1 MNLVFIYFPSFFFSV
16 FLFILFWFLVLLF
29 FILDLD
35 EECYV
40 MSCVIVTQVTKHD
53 ICMIHITVLSHMLQS
68 QVTQS
73 YDTEKNIKDSG
84 INNVI

>member
-1 MNLVFIYFPSFFFSV
+1 MNLV
-16 FLFILFWFLVLLF
+16 
-29 FILDLD
+29 ILDLNKK
-35 EECYV
+35 CYV
-40 MSCVIVTQVTKHD
+40 MSCVMVTQVTKHD
-53 ICMIHITVLSHMLQS
+53 IYIIHITVLSHMLQL

>member
-1 MNLVFIYFPSFFFSV
+1 MNLVFIYFPFPLFFFSV
-16 FLFILFWFLVLLF
+16 FLFILFWFLL

-35 EECYV
+35 KECYV
-40 MSCVIVTQVTKHD
+40 MSCVMVTQVTKHD
-53 ICMIHITVLSHMLQS
+53 ICMIHIIVLSHMLQS

>member
-1 MNLVFIYFPSFFFSV
+1 MNLV
-16 FLFILFWFLVLLF
+16 
-29 FILDLD
+29 ILDLNKK
-35 EECYV
+35 CYV
-40 MSCVIVTQVTKHD
+40 MSCVMVTQVTKHD
-53 ICMIHITVLSHMLQS
+53 IYIIHITVLSYMLQL

>member
-1 MNLVFIYFPSFFFSV
+1 MNLVFIYFPFPLFFFSV
-16 FLFILFWFLVLLF
+16 FLFILFWFLL

-35 EECYV
+35 KECYV
-40 MSCVIVTQVTKHD
+40 MSCVMVTQVTKHD

-73 YDTEKNIKDSG
+73 YDTEKNIKDSR

>member
-1 MNLVFIYFPSFFFSV
+1 
-16 FLFILFWFLVLLF
+16 
-29 FILDLD
+29 
-35 EECYV
+35 
-40 MSCVIVTQVTKHD
+40 
-53 ICMIHITVLSHMLQS
+53 VLSHMLQS